1 MNKYL
6 AEGIGTFFLTLSVVI
21 LSGKNN
27 ATDASLAIGG
37 ALLALTYA
45 FGPISG
51 AHFNPA
57 ISIAMLIRGKIERL
71 DLPYYLLAQVVGAVL
86 ASLMASFLVRC
97 AGVSEVSLRPVDP
110 ICALVA
116 EFLGAFLLASV
127 FLQVTSAR
135 ASAGNAYFGLAI
147 GMALL
152 AGMYTFG
159 NLSGGIFNP
168 AVALSMCMTGL
179 SDWADY
185 WAYFL
190 GGLLGASAAASVF
203 RVLHGEQD

>member
-6 AEGIGTFFLTLSVVI
+6 TEGIGTFFLTLSVVI
-21 LSGKNN
+21 LNGKNN
-27 ATDASLAIGG
+27 ATDAAFAVGG
-37 ALLALTYA
+37 TLLALTYA
-45 FGPISG
+45 FGPVSG

-97 AGVSEVSLRPVDP
+97 AGVTEMPLRHIDP

-116 EFLGAFLLASV
+116 EFMGAFLLSSV
-127 FLQVTSAR
+127 FLQVNSSR
-135 ASAGNAYFGLAI
+135 ASAGNPYFGLAI

-152 AGMYTFG
+152 AGMLIFG

-168 AVALSMCMTGL
+168 AVAISLCMTGL
-179 SDWADY
+179 GDWGDY
-185 WAYFL
+185 WAYL
-190 GGLLGASAAASVF
+190 IGGLLGASAAASVY
-203 RVLHGEQD
+203 RVIQGEQD